1 MLIVETDSNCASAC
15 GDSRQPKDGRYCVFA
30 VKSQLPGLEPRLGQK
45 TAEIRYHLAWRWKTR
60 KKSDRT
66 IEIDEG

>member
-45 TAEIRYHLAWRWKTR
+45 TAEIRYHLAWRW
-60 KKSDRT
+60 
-66 IEIDEG
+66 